1 MIDLIN
7 HPLPCILLTL
17 HCAIGVAAAIAAQR
31 KGFPYGVWL
40 VWGLIGGTAALV
52 MALWLRAP
60 AARETH
66 H

>member
-1 MIDLIN
+1 MIDLV
-7 HPLPCILLTL
+7 HDPVPYILVIL

-31 KGFPYGVWL
+31 KGFPYGIWL

-60 AARETH
+60 AQGGHR
-66 H
+66 